1 LKTCAQC
8 RQTQP
13 ARRGSR
19 SPLEDG
25 AGAGAGAGADA
36 AFVLLHM
43 RDRGPGVAPAD
54 LDTIFAPFYRSHPA
68 ANNVDGHGLGL
79 AIARRV
85 V

>member
-1 LKTCAQC
+1 
-8 RQTQP
+8 
-13 ARRGSR
+13 
-19 SPLEDG
+19 
-25 AGAGAGAGADA
+25 
-36 AFVLLHM
+36 VLLHM